1 MRTKYTSTAADQ
13 NSAKHLF
20 TFPAGLIGSKL
31 LKVAETRSNQ
41 QISNSVAAAAAAAKP
56 AVTNGP
62 ILTGAA
68 VASRIRGALVIRAAE
83 TGKTLREVQTDFAA
97 VRKSN
102 GIKVHVPGF
111 ARTSGKGNSVVK
123 STSRRQ
129 QATGLSQSV
138 TETTEKQGGAS
149 GSDSEL
155 SELATD
161 DEQ

>member
-13 NSAKHLF
+13 NSAKNLF
-20 TFPAGLIGSKL
+20 AFSAGLTGSKL

-41 QISNSVAAAAAAAKP
+41 QISNSVSAAAAAAKP

-62 ILTGAA
+62 VLTGAA

-97 VRKSN
+97 IRKSN

-111 ARTSGKGNSVVK
+111 ARTSDKGKSIVK
-123 STSRRQ
+123 SIMPT
-129 QATGLSQSV
+129 TG
-138 TETTEKQGGAS
+138 KQGGAS

-155 SELATD
+155 SELETD